1 MNQAQKEAT
10 VVNLQAHFEQSAGS
24 YLASVAGV
32 TCEDLTKLRRSL
44 RPLSAKVEVV
54 KNTLAERATKG
65 TQAEGLQEFFI
76 GSTAIIWADGDP
88 IQPAKVLKKFA
99 DDNDKFVL
107 KAAYVDGQVVGAE
120 GVETLASMPSKDELY
135 SMLLALIN
143 EPATQLLRMMNAP
156 ASSLVR
162 VIAAWRDK
170 MEGEGGAQ

>member
-1 MNQAQKEAT
+1 
-10 VVNLQAHFEQSAGS
+10 
-24 YLASVAGV
+24 
-32 TCEDLTKLRRSL
+32 LRRSL